1 MLFGIFADE
10 SGYHRE
16 QLVGAHLLPLPTQLV
31 KERRRD
37 GPNLDG
43 VLGTDGAGAGVG
55 WLPAHQKTLQARLAH
70 SWSADHKGDE
80 IVEQDVAL
88 L

>member
-1 MLFGIFADE
+1 M
-10 SGYHRE
+10 
-16 QLVGAHLLPLPTQLV
+16 
-31 KERRRD
+31 
-37 GPNLDG
+37 
-43 VLGTDGAGAGVG
+43 LGTDGAGAGVG

-70 SWSADHKGDE
+70 PWSADHKGDE